1 MIRMGK
7 PVTVPPTPFPT
18 AAPDGPPEGRP
29 PPLPPQLVVTLC
41 GKGFNVAN
49 TALIGVPLAA
59 AAAAFLANSSF
70 SSGLDGGVML
80 AISLLNV

>member
-1 MIRMGK
+1 MIRMGG
-7 PVTVPPTPFPT
+7 PVTAPAMVP
-18 AAPDGPPEGRP
+18 AAAATPDGPEG
-29 PPLPPQLVVTLC
+29 PPQLVVTLC

-59 AAAAFLANSSF
+59 AAAAFLASSSF

-80 AISLLNV
+80 AVSLLNV

>member
-1 MIRMGK
+1 MIRMGM
-7 PVTVPPTPFPT
+7 PVIAPAVVPATL
-18 AAPDGPPEGRP
+18 AAIPDGPEGR
-29 PPLPPQLVVTLC
+29 PPQLVVTLC

-59 AAAAFLANSSF
+59 AAAAFLASSSF

-80 AISLLNV
+80 AVSLLNV